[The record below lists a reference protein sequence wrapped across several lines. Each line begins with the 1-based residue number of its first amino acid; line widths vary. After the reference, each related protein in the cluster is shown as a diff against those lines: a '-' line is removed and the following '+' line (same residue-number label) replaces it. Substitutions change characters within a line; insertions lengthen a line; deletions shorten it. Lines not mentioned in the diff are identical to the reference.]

1 MQTATEPLTTISI
14 GTPTAGTAG
23 AIATMMRDGKIPGLS
38 VAVVDRDRL
47 RFAAGYG
54 LADRASGTPATAAT
68 AYMWFSMTKIVT
80 ATAALRL
87 ADDGHLDLAAP
98 VGEHLGGLW
107 PRDVG
112 QPTVRQL
119 LSHTAGLSNPLPLT
133 WTHPADAEP
142 PDPRALLARLL
153 ARRNVL
159 RHPAGEVARYSNIG
173 YLAAGEI
180 ISAAAGMPFTSYVQH
195 VVLGPL
201 GMEHSGFRHPFEVDG
216 ATGYIRTPRIADPL
230 LRHLLPDGIAGNR
243 TGPFLALNP
252 FYVDGPA
259 YGGLIGDVL
268 DASRFLRMHLND
280 GELDGTVVLA
290 PQTARG
296 MRRIEHP
303 GKPFDHGTGWF
314 RRPTN
319 DAGDWVEHFG
329 AGAGFW
335 NVMRLYP
342 DRGIGVVVMANTT
355 RMYNFEPLFAL
366 LAPARTP

>member
-14 GTPTAGTAG
+14 GTPPAGTTS
-23 AIATMMRDGKIPGLS
+23 AIATMMGQGRIPGLS
-38 VAVVDRDRL
+38 VAVVDREQL

-54 LADRASGTPATAAT
+54 LADWASGTPSTAAT
-68 AYMWFSMTKIVT
+68 AYPWFSMTKIVT

-153 ARRNVL
+153 ARRNVF
-159 RHPAGEVARYSNIG
+159 RQPAGEVARYSNIG

-180 ISAAAGMPFTSYVQH
+180 ISAAAGMPFTSYVQRA
-195 VVLGPL
+195 VLGPL
-201 GMEHSGFRHPFEVDG
+201 GMEHSGFRYLAEVDG
-216 ATGYIRTPRIADPL
+216 ATGYIRTPRITDLL

-252 FYVDGPA
+252 FYVDRPA

-268 DASRFLRMHLND
+268 DASRFLRMHLTD
-280 GELDGTVVLA
+280 GELDGTHVLA

-296 MRRIEHP
+296 MRSIEHP
-303 GKPFDHGTGWF
+303 GKPFDHGIGWF
-314 RRPTN
+314 RRPTTDN
-319 DAGDWVEHFG
+319 GDWVEHFG

-355 RMYNFEPLFAL
+355 RLYNFEPLFAL
-366 LAPARTP
+366 LSRAGTP